1 MNLTAGAKR
10 ANVIALITQIEEALF
25 FVIPT
30 DTQLYRFYT
39 NIFRNLIGLCDGQA
53 EQILT
58 KYNIIARI
66 SASLEGYHS
75 VDYQLLTLKLLR
87 DFVN

>member
-30 DTQLYRFYT
+30 DT
-39 NIFRNLIGLCDGQA
+39 
-53 EQILT
+53 
-58 KYNIIARI
+58 
-66 SASLEGYHS
+66 
-75 VDYQLLTLKLLR
+75 
-87 DFVN
+87 